1 MEKETIPQIWRN
13 VFVSSAI
20 VLFCFIFAQ
29 LFVSVVVS
37 IAPESI
43 SKNIYTAKSI
53 ALSDIQI
60 RFLKI
65 LQSVA
70 ALITFIL
77 PSFLIARFVYKNTVD
92 TLLLKLRGNVAVYGL
107 SALVLISAVPFMN
120 VIISWNAGI
129 KLPTA
134 LELVFQAMEEAAV
147 RSTEIMLSGTTV
159 WALLINIVLI
169 ALIPAVGEEL
179 FFRGLLQGLIKR
191 YTRNSHLAVFMA
203 AFIFSAIHFQFYG
216 FVPRFLLG
224 IFFGYLVVYSKSIWI
239 AVWAHFLNNA
249 MAVVAYYIV
258 QQRNIAV
265 DVEEIGTRS
274 QDILYLV
281 FSVVLTIGLLY
292 FLFRKRER
300 EL

>member
-43 SKNIYTAKSI
+43 SKNIYTAESI